1 MAETD
6 LYPPIKDFLAR
17 QGYTVKAEIHDC
29 DVVAVRDDEPPVI
42 VELKSTFSLQL
53 VLQGIDRQAITD
65 AVYLAFRPPK
75 RRHLAEITK
84 LCRRLGLGVLVVTG
98 PIVEP
103 LADPEPYR
111 PRKALDRKGRLLK
124 EFARRVGDLN
134 LGGSA
139 RQPRMTA
146 YRQDALRIA
155 AMIGR
160 SGPCKVA
167 DLRRQ
172 TGVGRT
178 AGILQNDVYGWF
190 QRESRGVYALS
201 PKGDAAL
208 ATFSAAIAL
217 LTDAPS
223 ETA

>member
-6 LYPPIKDFLAR
+6 LYPPIKDFLVR
-17 QGYTVKAEIHDC
+17 QGYTVKAEIKDC

-53 VLQGIDRQAITD
+53 VLQGIDRQAMTD

-75 RRHLAEITK
+75 RRQLADIIK

-98 PIVEP
+98 PMVEA

-124 EFARRVGDLN
+124 EFARRVGDPN

-160 SGPCKVA
+160 SGPSKVA
-167 DLRRQ
+167 DLRNQ
-172 TGVGRT
+172 TRVGRT

-201 PKGDAAL
+201 PKGYAAL
-208 ATFSAAIAL
+208 ATFSTAVAL
-217 LTDAPS
+217 LMEAAD
-223 ETA
+223 